1 MNRARPVP
9 GAQGSTSLVSLPW
22 SSSAACFFRR
32 TQAAFSFCFAEFTV
46 SFPPLYLHFAS
57 STVLALGAWAG
68 EGLDGKVKDTERR
81 LIQVDGEKIRHILSE
96 LFRTARGTLKRAAG
110 SEGSLG

>member
-1 MNRARPVP
+1 MN
-9 GAQGSTSLVSLPW
+9 
-22 SSSAACFFRR
+22 SSAGSKRR
-32 TQAAFSFCFAEFTV
+32 SRFVLRNFCRFISSVLSTDC
-46 SFPPLYLHFAS
+46 YLLQ
-57 STVLALGAWAG
+57 VLSWLWCTSG
-68 EGLDGKVKDTERR
+68 EILDGKVGDRKMR